1 MAGPTSS
8 DAPSL
13 VRTAEPS
20 AEPAFAGREQQF
32 RILVESVI
40 DYAIFML
47 DSHGR
52 IVSWNPGAERI
63 KGYTAQEII
72 GQHFS
77 TFYTAEDRAN
87 GVPDSVLETTREQ
100 GRYEKEGWR
109 VRKDGTRFWA
119 SVVIDTI
126 RDGNGRI
133 VGFAKVTRDMTER
146 RKSEEALAAAQAA
159 LFQAQKMEM
168 VGQLTGGVAHDF
180 NNLLT
185 VIVNALD
192 GLTRPQSDE
201 SRKRRL
207 IESAQRAAERG
218 AKLTQQLLAFSR
230 KQPLRPKPNH
240 VNRVIGEFEAV
251 LRRAVGELIELKLEL
266 GAGMPGV
273 LVDSGQ
279 FEATILNLMVNA
291 RDAMPLGGRLRVV
304 TGCENRAT
312 DDPATAIPAGRWVTI
327 AVQDEGTGMSEDV
340 RSRAFE
346 PFFTTKEPGKG
357 SGLGLSQVYGF
368 VTQSGGHVQ
377 IESRLG
383 QGTRVTLY
391 LPAHGESTSENDI
404 VPRSGIGTVLVVEDD
419 PEVLDAAVDML
430 RSVGYGVL
438 TAPDALGALDV
449 LRRGQRVDV
458 LFTDIVMP
466 RGVNGVELARAATKL
481 RPGLKV
487 VLASGYPVAAL
498 STDYGLSDEFAFI
511 AKPYRWSE
519 VLDRLRGALQP

>member
-1 MAGPTSS
+1 M
-8 DAPSL
+8 
-13 VRTAEPS
+13 
-20 AEPAFAGREQQF
+20 
-32 RILVESVI
+32 LVESVV

-47 DSHGR
+47 DTTGR
-52 IVSWNPGAERI
+52 IVSWNAGAERI
-63 KGYTAQEII
+63 KGYTAKEII
-72 GQHFS
+72 GEHFS
-77 TFYTAEDRAN
+77 TFYTPEDRAN
-87 GVPDSVLETTREQ
+87 GVPERALDTVREQ
-100 GRYEKEGWR
+100 GKYEKEGWR

-119 SVVIDTI
+119 SVVIDAI
-126 RDGNGRI
+126 RDPAGRVI
-133 VGFAKVTRDMTER
+133 GFAKVTRDMTER

-192 GLTRPQSDE
+192 GLTRPQIDDA
-201 SRKRRL
+201 RKRRL

-251 LRRAVGELIELKLEL
+251 LRRAVGELVELKMEL
-266 GAGMPGV
+266 ATGLPGV
-273 LVDSGQ
+273 LIDTAQ
-279 FEATILNLMVNA
+279 FESTILNLMVNA
-291 RDAMPLGGRLRVV
+291 RDAMPLGGRLRII
-304 TGCENRAT
+304 TGLSELAADDLRA
-312 DDPATAIPAGRWVTI
+312 AIPAGRWVTI
-327 AVQDEGTGMSEDV
+327 AVQDEGTGMSEEV

-377 IESRLG
+377 IDSRQG

-391 LPAHGESTSENDI
+391 LPAHGESTGEDDI

-419 PEVLDAAVDML
+419 AEVLDAAVDML
-430 RSVGYGVL
+430 RSFGYSVV

-449 LRRGQRVDV
+449 LRRGQHVDV

-481 RPGLKV
+481 RPDLKV

-498 STDYGLSDEFAFI
+498 SAEYGLSEEFAFI

-519 VLDRLRGALQP
+519 VLDRLRIALQTAGR

>member
-1 MAGPTSS
+1 M
-8 DAPSL
+8 
-13 VRTAEPS
+13 
-20 AEPAFAGREQQF
+20 
-32 RILVESVI
+32 LVESVV
-40 DYAIFML
+40 DYAIYML
-47 DSHGR
+47 DPTGR
-52 IVSWNPGAERI
+52 IVSWNAGAERI
-63 KGYTAQEII
+63 KGYTAKEII
-72 GQHFS
+72 GRHFS
-77 TFYTAEDRAN
+77 TFYTPEDRAN
-87 GVPDSVLETTREQ
+87 GVPETALTTAREQ
-100 GRYEKEGWR
+100 GKYEKEGWR

-119 SVVIDTI
+119 SVVIDAI
-126 RDGNGRI
+126 REPSGRL

-192 GLTRPQSDE
+192 GLSRPMVDE
-201 SRKRRL
+201 ARRRRL
-207 IESAQRAAERG
+207 IESAQRSAERG

-230 KQPLRPKPNH
+230 KQPLRPKSNH
-240 VNRVIGEFEAV
+240 VNRLIGEFEAV
-251 LRRAVGELIELKLEL
+251 LRRAIGELVYVKLEMAPGL
-266 GAGMPGV
+266 PGV
-273 LVDSGQ
+273 MVDAAQ

-291 RDAMPLGGRLRVV
+291 RDAMPLGGRLRII
-304 TGCENRAT
+304 TGYEVRAEG
-312 DDPATAIPAGRWVTI
+312 DATIGIPAGRWVSI
-327 AVQDEGTGMSEDV
+327 AVQDDGTGMSEEV

-391 LPAHGESTSENDI
+391 LPAHGEATDEADI
-404 VPRSGIGTVLVVEDD
+404 VPRSGIATVLVVEDD

-430 RSVGYGVL
+430 RSVGYSVL
-438 TAPDALGALDV
+438 TAPDALGAIDV
-449 LRRGQRVDV
+449 LRRGQPVDV

-466 RGVNGVELARAATKL
+466 RGVNGVELARAATKI

-498 STDYGLSDEFAFI
+498 SADYGLSDEFAFI

-519 VLDRLRGALQP
+519 VLDRLRGTLADVR